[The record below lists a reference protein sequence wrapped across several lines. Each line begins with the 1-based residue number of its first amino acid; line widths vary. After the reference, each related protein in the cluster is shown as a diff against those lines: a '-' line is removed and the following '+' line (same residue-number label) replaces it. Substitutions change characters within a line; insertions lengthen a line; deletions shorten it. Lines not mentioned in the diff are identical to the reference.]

1 MFMDYPFAAL
11 VEQEQ
16 LKTALLLSAVY
27 PAIGG
32 VLIRGEKGTA
42 KSTAARS
49 LAALLPPLRVVEGCP
64 FQCDP
69 AAVWPECPH
78 CSAAAE
84 RHAVD
89 SPVPFVDLPL
99 GATED
104 RVLGTL
110 DFERA
115 LREGRRALQ
124 PGLLAG
130 AHRGILYID
139 EVNLLPDHLV
149 DVLLDAAAMGVNT
162 VQREGV
168 SVIHPARFLLVGTM
182 NPEEGELRP
191 QLLDRFGMMVLVA
204 GSRKPEERSEVVR
217 RRLAFE
223 ADAAQFAASWA
234 EEQIGLRDR
243 VAAGR
248 AMLPRVVL
256 SDELLTFIS
265 QLCCEFEVDG
275 LRPDIALHKTA
286 RAQAAFLGR
295 QEVALEDVKVAAEL
309 ILPHRRKR
317 RPFEQPHLD
326 RKQLDD
332 RFAELERN
340 QKGKDKESSSESS
353 DSPQPGE
360 GNKEQQPHSANSN
373 KDNTAGPRERVFE
386 ATVPAPVR
394 RVELALAEG
403 PPKALSGRRN
413 HTPAVERG
421 HITRAVRDENATN
434 LAFGATIRAAVQRGA
449 SVDGLPSITPA
460 DLHRKECDA
469 RTGTLLLFVV
479 DASGSMAA
487 RRRMELVKNT
497 VLGLL
502 KNAYEQ
508 RDEVAVIAFR
518 GPRAEVLLSP
528 TRSVEQAEHALRD
541 LPTGGRTPLAHAL
554 AVAGELVQQLR
565 RSRPGLPILLV
576 LLSDGR
582 ANVALPKGDAD
593 LFAEM
598 NRVPFL
604 QALEAARELQCAAV
618 AALVL
623 DTNVGFVRLGKVE
636 ELARALG
643 AATMSLEDFS
653 AENLILQLRQQRC

>member
-1 MFMDYPFAAL
+1 MDYPFAGL
-11 VEQEQ
+11 VGQEQ

-64 FQCDP
+64 FHCDP
-69 AAVWPECPH
+69 AVVWPECPH
-78 CSAAAE
+78 CSEAVE
-84 RHAVD
+84 RHAVEI
-89 SPVPFVDLPL
+89 PAPFVDLPL

-115 LREGRRALQ
+115 LREGRRAFQ

-168 SVIHPARFLLVGTM
+168 SIVHPAQFILVGTM

-191 QLLDRFGMMVLVA
+191 QLLDRFGMMVLVT
-204 GSRKPEERSEVVR
+204 GSREPQVRSEVVR

-223 ADAAQFAASWA
+223 ANPEQFAGDWA
-234 EEQIGLRDR
+234 PEQNGLRER
-243 VAAGR
+243 VAVGR
-248 AMLPRVVL
+248 ERLPRVGL

-275 LRPDIALHKTA
+275 LRPDLALHKAA
-286 RAQAAFLGR
+286 RARAAFLGR
-295 QEVALEDVKVAAEL
+295 LEVTLEDVKAAAEL
-309 ILPHRRKR
+309 ILPHRCKR
-317 RPFEQPHLD
+317 RPFQQPQMD

-332 RFAELERN
+332 RFAELERK
-340 QKGKDKESSSESS
+340 QQRKGETSGAETPSQPTQTPAGSVP
-353 DSPQPGE
+353 DSIGAKVQ
-360 GNKEQQPHSANSN
+360 GNG
-373 KDNTAGPRERVFE
+373 DRVFE
-386 ATVPAPVR
+386 ATPASQVR
-394 RVELALAEG
+394 RVELTSPDDA
-403 PPKALSGRRN
+403 PKVLSGRRN
-413 HTPAVERG
+413 RTSGGGRG
-421 HITRAVRDENATN
+421 QFVRAVPDEHATN
-434 LAFGATIRAAVQRGA
+434 LALGATIRAAVQRGA
-449 SVDGLPSITPA
+449 SVDGLPRITGA
-460 DLHRKECDA
+460 DLHRKECEA

-487 RRRMELVKNT
+487 RRRMELVKST

-502 KNAYEQ
+502 KSAYEQ
-508 RDEVAVIAFR
+508 RDEVAVIVFR
-518 GPRAEVLLSP
+518 GPEAEVLLPP
-528 TRSVEQAEHALRD
+528 TRSVALAEQALRE

-554 AVAGELVQQLR
+554 VLASKIVQQTR
-565 RSRPGLPILLV
+565 TARPDLPILLV

-582 ANVALPKGDAD
+582 ANVAEKGDASI
-593 LFAEM
+593 FTVQETE
-598 NRVPFL
+598 NRCVPFF
-604 QALEAARELQCAAV
+604 QALEAARELASAAV
-618 AALVL
+618 PALVL
-623 DTNVGFVRLGKVE
+623 DTNESFVRLGRLE
-636 ELARALG
+636 ELAQALG
-643 AATMSLEDFS
+643 ARTLSLEEFS
-653 AENLILQLRQQRC
+653 AKNLILQLRQLQR